1 MKKFLEI
8 VCLLTMCLFLFGC
21 EEGEIKV
28 TNQKECEMFTGGGY
42 NLIFETDGAKETVE
56 TMHVCIACAPETYSE
71 LPVITK
77 DGFTF
82 GGWYYDKEF
91 SDIVEI
97 EKTNE
102 ITPQQDYDD
111 DGCVIGYK
119 DITLYAKWVKPEDL
133 K

>member
-1 MKKFLEI
+1 MKKFLESI
-8 VCLLTMCLFLFGC
+8 CLLTICLLLLGC
-21 EEGEIKV
+21 EESEIKV
-28 TNQKECEMFTGGGY
+28 TDQKEYARNEY
-42 NLIFETDGAKETVE
+42 NNGNNGAKEE
-56 TMHVCIACAPETYSE
+56 IEPIHVCIACAPDTYSE
-71 LPVITK
+71 LPKVTK

-91 SDIVEI
+91 FDIVDI

>member
-8 VCLLTMCLFLFGC
+8 ICLLIMCVCLLGC
-21 EEGEIKV
+21 EEEKIKV
-28 TNQKECEMFTGGGY
+28 TNQKECEPFTGGGY
-42 NLIFETDGAKETVE
+42 NLLFETDGAKENIE
-56 TMHVCIACAPETYSE
+56 PMHVCIACAPETYSE
-71 LPVITK
+71 LPVVTK
-77 DGFTF
+77 DGYVF

-97 EKTNE
+97 EKTYD
-102 ITPQQDYDD
+102 ITPQQEFDE

-119 DITLYAKWVKPEDL
+119 DITMYAKWVKPEDI